1 MFTEMC
7 DDFIRKTFPT
17 MYAGTLDGRKGIVFA
32 QVLTDY
38 GEWNLVLEL
47 GLIEASQNQV
57 FSHRFIVVMD
67 TRPSQLRNSTIQL
80 KR

>member
-32 QVLTDY
+32 SCSPTTSSGVVFGVCLGGGRYRGSTRGVGLKVSVPVLLY
-38 GEWNLVLEL
+38 
-47 GLIEASQNQV
+47 S
-57 FSHRFIVVMD
+57 
-67 TRPSQLRNSTIQL
+67 
-80 KR
+80 